1 MKFIKKYSDFVN
13 LTNEEKEV
21 SKNQRKKEQIELY
34 LFMRKQKDKFGN
46 RVYSDKKFG
55 MNEFY
60 IQRVIMKQKGVTGID
75 RGVRIKM
82 ACRVRCVQ
90 LVKNDT

>member
-46 RVYSDKKFG
+46 RVYSDKWLKSKF
-55 MNEFY
+55 
-60 IQRVIMKQKGVTGID
+60 
-75 RGVRIKM
+75 
-82 ACRVRCVQ
+82 
-90 LVKNDT
+90 